1 LKTSE
6 TFDSASA
13 KEKIVISG
21 DAKIKNE
28 VMKNNERLI
37 ALFTTYET
45 MNGKLTKEQD
55 EGIVGE
61 IDNIL
66 FGKNKAHMNYTAFS
80 QYLMVW
86 DMPYSALQSHSEAER
101 RHHLRGLIIKYI
113 KERHQMYMSHGYS
126 NIVMQV
132 VSDNYSHKRGGSTGT
147 DKLANLLE
155 RAGIAHY
162 ESGFDLINGSFYL
175 LPDKGDKKLFKKI
188 CEGRGIKFIWST
200 AKTGKMPDC
209 YIQKASKSYIV
220 EHKHKKGG
228 GGGQNSQIVEIVD
241 FIKYSDENVSYV
253 AFLDGILFNELAD
266 ASGEN
271 KMSTAKKDIINCL
284 NTNKNNYFVNTAGFS
299 KLVLDI

>member
-1 LKTSE
+1 
-6 TFDSASA
+6 
-13 KEKIVISG
+13 
-21 DAKIKNE
+21 
-28 VMKNNERLI
+28 M
-37 ALFTTYET
+37 
-45 MNGKLTKEQD
+45 
-55 EGIVGE
+55 
-61 IDNIL
+61 
-66 FGKNKAHMNYTAFS
+66 
-80 QYLMVW
+80 
-86 DMPYSALQSHSEAER
+86 
-101 RHHLRGLIIKYI
+101 
-113 KERHQMYMSHGYS
+113 
-126 NIVMQV
+126 
-132 VSDNYSHKRGGSTGT
+132 
-147 DKLANLLE
+147 
-155 RAGIAHY
+155 
-162 ESGFDLINGSFYL
+162 